1 MSQTSRHARKTAS
14 TGDFL
19 DLLSDGAASLLAKM
33 QERRSLARDRKLLE
47 QLGAAQLEDMG
58 IDGSAIRP
66 PRPAVEVKAGLM
78 TNLMSMR

>member
-1 MSQTSRHARKTAS
+1 MSQTSRQTRKTAS

-19 DLLSDGAASLLAKM
+19 DLLSDGAASLLAKV
-33 QERRSLARDRKLLE
+33 QERRRLARDHKLLE
-47 QLGAAQLEDMG
+47 QLSAAQLEDVG